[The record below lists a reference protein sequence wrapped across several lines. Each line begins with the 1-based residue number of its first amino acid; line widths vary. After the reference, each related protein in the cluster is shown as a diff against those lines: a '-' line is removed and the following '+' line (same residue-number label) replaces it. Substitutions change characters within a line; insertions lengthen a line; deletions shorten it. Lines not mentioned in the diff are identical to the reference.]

1 MSRLDPLW
9 LRVYRD
15 VGSDRYL
22 SHVELPA
29 EAASSTRTIWELYD
43 RLFGRFT
50 GAGLD
55 PLFNRFTHPPARR
68 LASPVFPR
76 GVPVVIAGAGPSLD
90 YAVADLRRIR
100 DRVVL
105 TSSWRG
111 ALALQTHG
119 LHADLVL
126 VEQQNVFDAQA
137 AADDRRFSEPPR
149 LHPFT
154 RVLAQPATPPD
165 LLKDLD
171 ADACRLSDG
180 LPTWGLWPATLTALA
195 LEADAPAIGL
205 LLESPPP
212 PLLALFE
219 LLAHAA
225 PGICRECVDGNPQK
239 RGWTRTSLLALAEF
253 RTAQASNVREI
264 TWRHERTN
272 ALLLD
277 EARHDL
283 STMRPLLPDAHEALA
298 VALQARA
305 GNVPP
310 DRTLTRAIELML
322 AWGAD
327 PHLRTV
333 LQRGLGLSFLPRF
346 WRTGIRIGGDP
357 QLWRPLV
364 LALHEMTTQAERLI
378 ALIETGRTAPAA
390 ESLPASV
397 APVGPG
403 ASVASVAQFAD
414 IDRTTATDEPAL
426 DLSESAKKL
435 VESEPGRPGRVS
447 VLMPLKNGLPH
458 LHDAM
463 ASLIAQTHPDV
474 EILVIDDGSEDGGPE
489 EIQRRALS
497 HVRVV
502 PSNGQ
507 GIAAA
512 LNTGLKLATGEFIAR
527 HDADDWSH
535 PERLAR
541 QAEYLSR
548 HPEIDVLA
556 TCAEFVDVEGR
567 PAENAWTS
575 TVRRQHDAMQ
585 TPDDLARFLPRTCP
599 LHHAT
604 VMARRDVFRAAGGYR
619 PAFVCAQE
627 YDLSLRLLP
636 RAQFSKL
643 PVRLYTYR
651 LHERQTTQQQQDQ
664 QRRALIRAK
673 LEYVIRR
680 EPRLASGSRLVLA
693 ADARGADVHREVG
706 REIGLSFVDETL
718 PASPDQSGTLAAS
731 LRDLI
736 ASAEGLVIAEADHIG
751 PWIDALTIT
760 GGPTWAETGVCL
772 IRQNA

>member
-1 MSRLDPLW
+1 MSSLDPLW

-15 VGSDRYL
+15 VGADRYL
-22 SHVELPA
+22 THAELPV
-29 EAASSTRTIWELYD
+29 EAAAATRTIWEIYD

-55 PLFNRFTHPPARR
+55 PLFHRFAHPPARR
-68 LASPVFPR
+68 LAAPAFPR

-90 YAVADLRRIR
+90 NSADDLRRIR
-100 DRVVL
+100 DRVLVA
-105 TSSWRG
+105 SSWRG
-111 ALALQTHG
+111 ALALQSHG

-137 AADDRRFSEPPR
+137 AADDRRFSEPAR

-154 RVLAQPATPPD
+154 KVLAQPATPPD

-171 ADACRLSDG
+171 ADACRLAEG
-180 LPTWGLWPATLTALA
+180 MPTWGLWPATLAALA
-195 LEADAPAIGL
+195 LEANVPAIGL
-205 LLESPPP
+205 VLEPPPP
-212 PLLALFE
+212 PLLALLE
-219 LLAHAA
+219 LLAQAA
-225 PGICRECVDGNPQK
+225 PGACRDCVNGSAPK
-239 RGWTRTSLLALAEF
+239 RGWTRMSLQAFAEIWA
-253 RTAQASNVREI
+253 AQASNVREI
-264 TWRHERTN
+264 TWRHERPN
-272 ALLLD
+272 ALLLE

-283 STMRPLLPDAHEALA
+283 ATMRPLLPDAHEALA

-305 GNVPP
+305 GNVPR
-310 DRTLTRAIELML
+310 DRSLTRAIELML

-346 WRTGIRIGGDP
+346 WRTGIRIGNDP

-364 LALHEMTTQAERLI
+364 LALHELTTQAERLI
-378 ALIETGRTAPAA
+378 ALIEPFDARSEVAAPPPPPTPAPPPPLPPSPPSSLSSPSSPSPSPSDEEGSPKIIDG
-390 ESLPASV
+390 ES
-397 APVGPG
+397 
-403 ASVASVAQFAD
+403 
-414 IDRTTATDEPAL
+414 
-426 DLSESAKKL
+426 
-435 VESEPGRPGRVS
+435 GRPGRVS

-463 ASLIAQTHPDV
+463 ASLIAQTYPDL
-474 EILVIDDGSEDGGPE
+474 EILVIDDASEDGGPE
-489 EIQRRALS
+489 EILGRALS

-512 LNTGLKLATGEFIAR
+512 LNTGLKLATGEFVAR

-535 PERLAR
+535 PERIER
-541 QAEYLSR
+541 QIEYLLR

-567 PAENAWTS
+567 PAESAWTS
-575 TVRRQHDAMQ
+575 TVRRHDDAVQ
-585 TPDDLARFLPRTCP
+585 TPDDLARLLPRRCAM
-599 LHHAT
+599 HHAT
-604 VMARRDVFRAAGGYR
+604 MMARRDVLRAAGGYR
-619 PAFVCAQE
+619 SAFVAAQE

-636 RAQFSKL
+636 RARFTKL

-651 LHERQTTQQQQDQ
+651 LHERQTTHQQQDQ
-664 QRRALIRAK
+664 QRRALIRSK

-680 EPRLASGSRLVLA
+680 EPRLSAGARLVLA
-693 ADARGADVHREVG
+693 ADARGADLHREVG
-706 REIGLSFVDETL
+706 REIGLAFEDDML
-718 PASPDQSGTLAAS
+718 PASPDPSGTLAAP

-736 ASAEGLVIAEADHIG
+736 AAADGLVIAEPDHVDA
-751 PWIDALTIT
+751 WIEALTIA
-760 GGPTWAETGVCL
+760 GGPLWIETGVCL